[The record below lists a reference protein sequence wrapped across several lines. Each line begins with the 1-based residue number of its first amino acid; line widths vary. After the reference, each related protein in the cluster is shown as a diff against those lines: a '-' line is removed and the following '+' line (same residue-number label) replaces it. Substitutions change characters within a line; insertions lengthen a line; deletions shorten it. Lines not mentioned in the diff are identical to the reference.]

1 MKKIYLQKEDVINMT
16 KKKQGTAIRA
26 AFPHT
31 IPIFAGYIVLGFGFG
46 LLLQS
51 KGYNF
56 IWAFFMSITIY
67 AGSMQYV
74 AVDLLASG
82 AGLITSTIMTLL
94 INARHLFY
102 GISMLGKYRDIKKVK
117 PYLIFGL
124 TDETYGLAC
133 STEPPEGVDRSAFY
147 FWITLLD
154 HSYWIMGCTLGAL
167 FGQAIPINT
176 RGVDYAM
183 TALFTVI
190 LTDNLLKRKSRIPA
204 IIGLAVSF
212 ICLQIFGSNNFLI
225 PAMIGIAICLMLFR
239 PLLER
244 EASDD

>member
-1 MKKIYLQKEDVINMT
+1 MSKETNSA
-16 KKKQGTAIRA
+16 AIRA

-31 IPIFAGYIVLGFGFG
+31 IPVFAGYIVLGFGFG

-56 IWAFFMSITIY
+56 IWAFFMSITIF

-74 AVDLLASG
+74 AVDLLATG
-82 AGLITSTIMTLL
+82 AGLITCAIMTLL

-102 GISMLGKYRDIKKVK
+102 GISMLGRYRNINKVK

-124 TDETYGLAC
+124 TDETYSLAC
-133 STEPPEGVDRSAFY
+133 STEPPEGVDRSAYY
-147 FWITLLD
+147 FWLTFLD
-154 HSYWIMGCTLGAL
+154 HCYWIAGCTIGAL
-167 FGQAIPINT
+167 LGQAIPINT
-176 RGVDYAM
+176 AGVDYAM

-190 LTDNLLKRKSRIPA
+190 LTDHLLKKASRIPA
-204 IIGLAVSF
+204 LIGLIVSF

-225 PAMIGIAICLMLFR
+225 PSMLGISICLMLFR
-239 PLLER
+239 PLLEK
-244 EASDD
+244 ETQND

>member
-1 MKKIYLQKEDVINMT
+1 MKQK
-16 KKKQGTAIRA
+16 KFSTAIRA

-31 IPIFAGYIVLGFGFG
+31 IPVFAGYIVLGFGFG

-51 KGYNF
+51 KGYHF
-56 IWAFFMSITIY
+56 VWAFFMSVTIF

-82 AGLITSTIMTLL
+82 ASLITCAIMTLL

-102 GISMLGKYRDIKKVK
+102 GISMLGRYREIKKVK

-124 TDETYGLAC
+124 TDETYGLVC
-133 STEPPEGVDRSAFY
+133 STEPPDNIDRSAFY
-147 FWITLLD
+147 FWITFLN
-154 HSYWIMGCTLGAL
+154 HCYWITGCTLGTL

-190 LTDNLLKRKSRIPA
+190 LTDNLLKKSSRVPA
-204 IIGLAVSF
+204 VIGLTVSF

-225 PAMIGIAICLMLFR
+225 PAMLGIAACLMLFR
-239 PLLER
+239 PLLEK
-244 EASDD
+244 ENQDEPYNT